1 MRVLRYL
8 LRRVVQLVPAMLA
21 IVVIEF
27 TLIHL
32 APGDVAR
39 IMAGDNQDPEYIAS
53 VREQLGLDQPLP
65 RQFLTYFLGLL
76 RGDLGESSTYGQP
89 VTTVIGQRLWPTVL
103 LLGTSLVL
111 AAVLGTVVGTWL
123 SRRLGSTVDTVVS
136 LAAVG
141 SYSIPVF
148 WFSLLLIL
156 VFGVWLHAL
165 PTSGMISPGGQPG
178 GWSAAGDIAAHMVL
192 PVAALSSVYLGQ
204 YLRLSRTTVHD
215 TLQEDYV
222 KAARAAGFGE
232 RTIMFRFALRNALLP
247 IVTVFGL
254 HMGLVLAG
262 AVLTET
268 VFSWPGLGSLLYQ
281 AILARDIPLVTGT
294 YFVVGLTV
302 LVATVLTD
310 LCYSWLD
317 PRVEYR

>member
-222 KAARAAGFGE
+222 KAARAAGFSE

-294 YFVVGLTV
+294 YFIVGLTV